1 MLALP
6 YRCADRVHYWI
17 NTRLHFSQNIPICH
31 SMSTS
36 QVISGGLVFLGGG
49 LGSLLRYN
57 IGLFFK
63 NLNSHIPFGTLT
75 SNAIASFLIAIFMLI
90 SFKFNDSKNTI
101 LFLSTGLCGGLST
114 FSTFSWETFQLIQNG
129 QWTWVAINVALNLF
143 VCLGLV
149 YAVSRSIQ

>member
-1 MLALP
+1 
-6 YRCADRVHYWI
+6 
-17 NTRLHFSQNIPICH
+17 
-31 SMSTS
+31 MSTS

-75 SNAIASFLIAIFMLI
+75 SNALASFLIAIFMLI

>member
-1 MLALP
+1 M
-6 YRCADRVHYWI
+6 
-17 NTRLHFSQNIPICH
+17 N
-31 SMSTS
+31 TS
-36 QVISGGLVFLGGG
+36 QLMNGGLVFLGGG

-129 QWTWVAINVALNLF
+129 QWTWVVINVALNLF
-143 VCLGLV
+143 VCLGLIYV
-149 YAVSRSIQ
+149 VSRSIQ